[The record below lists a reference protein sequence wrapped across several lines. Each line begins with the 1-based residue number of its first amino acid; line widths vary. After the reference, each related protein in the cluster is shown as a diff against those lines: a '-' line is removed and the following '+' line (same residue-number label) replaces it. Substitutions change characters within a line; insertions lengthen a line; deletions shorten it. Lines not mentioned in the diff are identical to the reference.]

1 VRFDFVSQEENLMS
15 QNIFITAFLVSLS
28 LVVVARAA
36 GLRTVALTG
45 RQAPGAPGGVIYESF
60 GAELAHNS
68 FAHGVALN
76 DAGQTAFRANLSG
89 GSVDSTNNQGVWSE
103 GSGSLALVARTGSQ
117 APGTP
122 SGVNFSTDPALELF
136 SPVLNDAGQIAFY
149 GATTDGGLGLW
160 SEGSGS
166 LAPVARSGQPAPGT
180 PAGVTFNFS
189 NLYEI
194 LEPTILNDA
203 GHTTF
208 RSYLSGAGVTS
219 ANEFGLWSEGAGG
232 LELRARL
239 GSQAPDLTAGV
250 NYGYM
255 SRAGLNDAGQMI
267 FASLLSGSGVNSGN
281 DRSVLSDVSGSLAV
295 VAREGSQAPGL
306 PSGVTFNSHLT
317 TGAINNAGQIA
328 FVAGLS
334 NQTSMYK
341 QDSIWL
347 YDSGSMTPLLVR
359 GEHPPGT
366 SAGVTYELF
375 GFWPSLNEAGQVLTG
390 VVLAGIGVDA
400 SNQLAVYLSDA
411 AGNEKLILRSGDQ
424 APGAPPGV
432 VFYAAFESFA
442 EGMLNDRA
450 QVAIGHNLAGAG
462 VDDTNDFGIWATDSA
477 GALQLIAREGDQLEV
492 APGDFRTIS
501 GLNRTDHNANSN
513 GWPSAFN
520 NFGQLAFWASFAD
533 GSQGV
538 FVSNAVAHIPGDF
551 NADGTVDAADYV
563 VWRNTDGTQTGY
575 RAWRA
580 HFGISLAAGSGSAQ
594 PSTESLSAAVP
605 EPRALFALSFAVSAL
620 VAMRRI
626 RTPFSST
633 KEKTND

>member
-1 VRFDFVSQEENLMS
+1 MTSSTRSHSRVTLIMTLAASFTVHHSD
-15 QNIFITAFLVSLS
+15 
-28 LVVVARAA
+28 ARANT
-36 GLRTVALTG
+36 LRTVALTG
-45 RQAPGAPGGVIYESF
+45 QQAPGAPAGVIYQSF
-60 GAELAHNS
+60 GAELGHDA
-68 FAHGVALN
+68 FAHGIALN
-76 DAGQTAFRANLSG
+76 DAGQTAFRANLAG
-89 GSVDSTNNQGVWSE
+89 DGVDFTNNQGVWSE

-117 APGTP
+117 APGAP

-136 SPVLNDAGQIAFY
+136 SPVLNGAGQTAFY
-149 GATTDGGLGLW
+149 GATTDGGLGFW

-166 LAPVARSGQPAPGT
+166 LAAVARSGQQAPGT

-189 NLYEI
+189 ILYEI

-219 ANEFGLWSEGAGG
+219 DNEFGMWSEGPGG

-239 GSQAPDLTAGV
+239 GSQAPGLPAGV
-250 NYGYM
+250 NYGYW
-255 SRAGLNDAGQMI
+255 SRAGLNDAGQII
-267 FASLLSGSGVNSGN
+267 FASYLSGSGVNSSN
-281 DRSVLSDVSGSLAV
+281 DRSVWSDVSGSLAL

-306 PSGVTFNSHLT
+306 TSGVTFDSHLT
-317 TGAINNAGQIA
+317 TAAINNAGQIA

-334 NQTSMYK
+334 NQSSMYK

-366 SAGVTYELF
+366 PAGVTYELF

-390 VVLAGIGVDA
+390 VLLAGSGVDA

-411 AGNEKLILRSGDQ
+411 AGNENLILRSGDQ

-432 VFYAAFESFA
+432 VFNASFEDFA
-442 EGMLNDRA
+442 EGMLNDRG
-450 QVAIGHNLAGAG
+450 QVAIGHYLAGAG
-462 VDDTNDFGIWATDSA
+462 VDATNDFGIWATDSA
-477 GALQLIAREGDQLEV
+477 GALQLIAREGDPLEV

-501 GLNRTDHNANSN
+501 GLNRPDHNANSN

-520 NFGQLAFWASFAD
+520 NLGQLAFWASFTD
-533 GSQGV
+533 GSQGI

-551 NADGTVDAADYV
+551 NGDGAVDAADLTQ
-563 VWRNTDGTQTGY
+563 WQGDFGLNAESDADNDGDSDGADFL
-575 RAWRA
+575 AWQRRLGA
-580 HFGISLAAGSGSAQ
+580 GSLTSSGAAIPEPTALALAATAFL
-594 PSTESLSAAVP
+594 SLS
-605 EPRALFALSFAVSAL
+605 RA
-620 VAMRRI
+620 RR
-626 RTPFSST
+626 RLL
-633 KEKTND
+633 KRK